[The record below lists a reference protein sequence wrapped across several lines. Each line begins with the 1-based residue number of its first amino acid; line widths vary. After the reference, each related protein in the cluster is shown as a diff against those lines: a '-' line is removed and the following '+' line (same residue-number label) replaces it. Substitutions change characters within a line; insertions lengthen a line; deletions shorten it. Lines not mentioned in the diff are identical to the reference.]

1 MRNNARVYGVED
13 KITFIHG
20 DVTELIGSLH
30 YDAAFFDPPWGG
42 PGHLQKAV
50 FGWGDL
56 SPNPLPL
63 IHTALARCENV
74 ALAVPANFNVADLR
88 LGGYELVLQK
98 AEIDQKLWY
107 LNAYYRKPPE

>member
-1 MRNNARVYGVED
+1 MA
-13 KITFIHG
+13 
-20 DVTELIGSLH
+20 L
-30 YDAAFFDPPWGG
+30 
-42 PGHLQKAV
+42 
-50 FGWGDL
+50 
-56 SPNPLPL
+56 PNPLPL

-107 LNAYYRKPPE
+107 LNAYYRHCVESAGVSGSKR